1 LVETR
6 ALLSDECIVHASS
19 DNVKSSALGKLQC
32 SRDSWQ
38 HEGMTVDAAT
48 PAQGARARVRAELT
62 EEIKAVARRHLAE
75 SGAAALSLR
84 AVARDVGMVSSA
96 VYRYFPSRDELLTA
110 LIVDSYL
117 SFGEVVEAAAR
128 RKGTAEQRW
137 LALGHA
143 ARDWALTRPHEWAL
157 LFGSPVPGYAAPG
170 DTIDPAAIAPLAF
183 FAVVADGV
191 AAGTIRSVPG
201 PLPRAVRADLARL
214 RADSARDAPDDVLAR
229 AFGAWAV
236 LFGLISL
243 ELFGHTHNVITDHA
257 AFFDTQL
264 RAAWTVVAA

>member
-1 LVETR
+1 
-6 ALLSDECIVHASS
+6 
-19 DNVKSSALGKLQC
+19 
-32 SRDSWQ
+32 
-38 HEGMTVDAAT
+38 MTVEMST

-62 EEIKAVARRHLAE
+62 EEIKLVARRHLAE

-117 SFGEVVEAAAR
+117 SFGADVGAAAGR
-128 RKGTAEQRW
+128 RGTAEQRW

-143 ARDWALTRPHEWAL
+143 VRHWALARPHEWAL

-170 DTIDPAAIAPLAF
+170 DTIDPAGLAPLAF

-191 AAGTIRSVPG
+191 AAGTIRSAAG
-201 PLPRAVRADLARL
+201 ALPRPVRTDLARL
-214 RADSARDAPDDVLAR
+214 RADADLAVPDDVLAR
-229 AFGAWAV
+229 AFGAWAT
-236 LFGLISL
+236 LFGMVSL

-264 RAAWTVVAA
+264 RAAWTVLAA